1 MNLNKLKD
9 SSTPKS
15 ASSRIKK
22 TCRSRSGK
30 TAFIAYLRILRSSAS
45 VARTKEPKLP
55 MSPSS
60 SSKSLIKSIV
70 SPPRKR
76 KPTIK
81 LSKVF
86 YHISARMLSFFMN
99 DEIYMN
105 EALKI
110 AANARGRTS
119 PNPLVGA
126 VIVKNNRIIAE
137 GWHRQAGTPH
147 AEINALNMAGDL
159 AKDSTLYVT
168 LEPCSHF
175 GRTPPCAN
183 AIVNAGIKKVVIAMT
198 DPNPKVAGRGIEI
211 LKNAGI
217 EVEVGILE
225 DQARRLNEVFIKW
238 ITTQKPFV
246 TLKTAMSLDGKI
258 ATATGQSQWITSE
271 ESRRKVHEL
280 RDINDAIMIGIGTV
294 LADNPS
300 LTTRIDGGKNPIR
313 IIVDSQLRTPI
324 NANVIV
330 DGQAKTIIATT
341 KNAPINKVDALKK
354 SGVEI
359 IFCGDDRKVD
369 MNILMNELASREI
382 TSIFVEGGGTL
393 NFSLLENHLV
403 DKVFAFI
410 APKIIGGREALTSVE
425 GDGFSDLNKAIN
437 LKNIT
442 TEMIG
447 EDILI
452 SGIVCNDNF

>member
-1 MNLNKLKD
+1 
-9 SSTPKS
+9 
-15 ASSRIKK
+15 
-22 TCRSRSGK
+22 
-30 TAFIAYLRILRSSAS
+30 
-45 VARTKEPKLP
+45 
-55 MSPSS
+55 
-60 SSKSLIKSIV
+60 
-70 SPPRKR
+70 
-76 KPTIK
+76 
-81 LSKVF
+81 
-86 YHISARMLSFFMN
+86 MN

-126 VIVKNNRIIAE
+126 VIVKDNRIIAE

-211 LKNAGI
+211 LKNFGI
-217 EVEVGILE
+217 EVEIGILE
-225 DQARRLNEVFIKW
+225 EQARRLNEVFIKW

-280 RDINDAIMIGIGTV
+280 RDINDAIMVGIGTV

-341 KNAPINKVDALKK
+341 KNAPTDKVEALKK

-359 IFCGDDRKVD
+359 IFCGDDRRVD
-369 MNILMNELASREI
+369 LNILMNELASREI

-403 DKVFAFI
+403 DKFFAFI

-452 SGIVCNDNF
+452 SGIVCNDN